1 MSFLLEHLLA
11 DRALTNALGWAILH
25 SLWQGALV
33 ALALAACLGVLRHQ
47 SASLR
52 YHVSLAALAT
62 SFGLFAGS
70 FWYAYQPSLAEAAP
84 AAGADD
90 PLLAQLLQLGLWD
103 QASLAALTWAECHT
117 WADYSAWATQ
127 QFGLHV
133 DWVATLWLVGVGLFL
148 LRFASGLAYSHRL
161 RRVGTSPVAPEWE
174 ARLLGIKARLGM
186 SRPVRLLQSALVA
199 VPTVVGWLRPVIL
212 FPVGMLAALPPHELE
227 SIVAHEL
234 AHIKRNDYLVNL
246 LQSLV
251 EVVLFYHPATWWI
264 SARIDEER
272 ENCCDDLA
280 VATVGDAYTYIRALA
295 GLAELRTRTQAPA
308 LAATGR
314 SGQLLLRIKRI
325 AKKTEPKNWMSLQNF
340 PARLVAVLLVC
351 SAWLLYA
358 TKSEATELVQV
369 IGQNATELVA
379 KVEEKIGQLVT
390 TPADT
395 TLPKPPAAPKE
406 AKPGQKMMVVSIVN
420 GKADTLMHDGMP
432 GMPIIKWGSGPD
444 DTLVSVMRHLAG
456 DSAAIRFNLYLNGY
470 KNGWHY
476 FASDSLYIMNGDVRW
491 RGLKQ
496 DSVPKMYNRQGYYFV
511 LPEKPMGDWA
521 PRQGGNIYYWGDS
534 VRTWSRQFGPADGR
548 RMGMNGTIFLGDSVR
563 TWSQQFGPAD
573 GRQPERQK
581 LLKELQEKMQELK
594 DAKGKA
600 RDQKME
606 ELERKMEELQKLGR
620 LNPATSLP
628 NLQGVQYSSVRQ
640 PNQSRTIT
648 VNVRGQ
654 GDHYDN
660 NVTVNMGN
668 QVTIVNRSSINIQK
682 GDSTQLAEHP
692 LYILDDEIVTEKA
705 IGEIDPRDI
714 KVVNVL
720 RGKTATTRY
729 GSQGTN
735 GVIEITTKS
744 AQPKPKPRTE
754 IRVISGLGKKTDPRP
769 LYVLDGQEVA
779 EEVIRRL
786 PVESI
791 QTVSVL
797 KGPDALTKYGE
808 KGREGAVEVTTR
820 GTASQP
826 SNART
831 EEVAVETLRVYP
843 NPVGER
849 GMLSIVVELDK
860 ASQVSLQATDL
871 QGRTVADILPPRTL
885 EAGRNTIGWSTKGQ
899 SPGTYFINL
908 ALNGRVLTKRV
919 VIE

>member
-84 AAGADD
+84 AARADD

-161 RRVGTSPVAPEWE
+161 RQVGTSPVAPEWE

-212 FPVGMLAALPPHELE
+212 FPVGMLAALPPHELD

-314 SGQLLLRIKRI
+314 SGQLLQRIKRI
-325 AKKTEPKNWMSLQNF
+325 AKKTEPKNWMNLQNF
-340 PARLVAVLLVC
+340 PARLVAVLLVG

-420 GKADTLMHDGMP
+420 GKADTLMIHADTTISIRSGARNFP
-432 GMPIIKWGSGPD
+432 FVWGRGQGDSA
-444 DTLVSVMRHLAG
+444 TATIRQWAG
-456 DSAAIRFNLYLNGY
+456 DSAAIRLKSYLGGNGATWIY
-470 KNGWHY
+470 
-476 FASDSLYIMNGDVRW
+476 STTDSLHFQNWPIHQAWPNWDSIQS
-491 RGLKQ
+491 LNEKLF
-496 DSVPKMYNRQGYYFV
+496 SVPLGGEHFKMR
-511 LPEKPMGDWA
+511 
-521 PRQGGNIYYWGDS
+521 
-534 VRTWSRQFGPADGR
+534 
-548 RMGMNGTIFLGDSVR
+548 MNGTIFLGDSVR

-594 DAKGKA
+594 GAKGKA

-849 GMLSIVVELDK
+849 GMLNIVVELDK